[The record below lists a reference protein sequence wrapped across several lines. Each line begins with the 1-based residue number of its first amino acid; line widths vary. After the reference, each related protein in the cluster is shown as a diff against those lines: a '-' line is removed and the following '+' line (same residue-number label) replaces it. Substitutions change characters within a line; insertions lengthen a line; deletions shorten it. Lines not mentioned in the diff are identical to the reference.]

1 MEIKLDE
8 LLELRKTLH
17 RNAELSGKEEK
28 TSALIEE
35 YLRKYQP
42 DEFVEGI
49 GGYGLAA
56 IYDGESDGPT
66 LLIRCDLDALPI
78 PESIE
83 LGHASQSDG
92 VSHKCGHDGH
102 MTIVSGLAQ
111 GLHANRP
118 AQGRVVLL
126 YQPGEE
132 VGKGAQWVLDD
143 DKFSR
148 ITPDY
153 VFALHNLPGFPVG
166 QVVYREGVFASAS
179 KGLIVEL
186 MGETSH
192 AAEPQKG
199 KSPTMA
205 VAQLI
210 NGFSAISQFHS
221 ALHEAAQVTVIH
233 ARVGERAFGTSPG
246 YGNVMAT
253 LRSHSDEVMERISA
267 KCEDMVKGLCNSWNL
282 ETKIQ
287 WDEIFPSTVNDDEM
301 VRLIVEIADDLG
313 LDKFEQPI
321 PFPWSEDFGN
331 FTDRYKGALFGLGA
345 GENQPALHHPTYD
358 FPDDLILT
366 GVQLFEMIIK
376 RLLSK

>member
-1 MEIKLDE
+1 MEVKLDE
-8 LLELRKTLH
+8 LLDLRKTLH

-28 TSALIEE
+28 TSALIKD
-35 YLRKYQP
+35 YLNIYPP
-42 DEFVEGI
+42 DNVIDGL
-49 GGYGLAA
+49 GGYGLGA
-56 IYDGESDGPT
+56 IYKSKSEGPT
-66 LLIRCDLDALPI
+66 VLIRCDLDALPI
-78 PESIE
+78 PESIDLE
-83 LGHASQSDG
+83 YSSQADE

-111 GLHANRP
+111 VLHNTRP
-118 AQGRVVLL
+118 ERGRVVLL

-143 DKFSR
+143 EKFSQ
-148 ITPDY
+148 IAPDY
-153 VFALHNLPGFPVG
+153 VFALHNLPGFPLG
-166 QVVYREGVFASAS
+166 QVIYREGTFASAS

-199 KSPTMA
+199 KSPAMA

-221 ALHEAAQVTVIH
+221 ALNDAAQVTVIH

-246 YGNVMAT
+246 YGTVMAT
-253 LRSHSDEVMERISA
+253 LRSHSDEVMDRISA
-267 KCEDMVKGLCNSWNL
+267 KCEDMVKGLSKSWNL
-282 ETKIQ
+282 KTKIQ
-287 WDEIFPSTVNDDEM
+287 WDEIFPSTVNDSEM
-301 VRLIVEIADDLG
+301 VKLIALIANDLG

-331 FTDRYKGALFGLGA
+331 FTDRYKGALIGLGA

-358 FPDDLILT
+358 FPDDLIII
-366 GVQLFEMIIK
+366 GVQLFEEIIR

>member
-17 RNAELSGKEEK
+17 RNAELSGREK
-28 TSALIEE
+28 KTASLVKD
-35 YLRKYQP
+35 YLSKYPP
-42 DEFVEGI
+42 DQIVDGI
-49 GGYGLAA
+49 GGYGIGAV
-56 IYDGESDGPT
+56 YQGKSEGPT
-66 LLIRCDLDALPI
+66 VLIRCDLDALPI

-83 LGHASQSDG
+83 LEYASATDG

-111 GLHANRP
+111 ILHKNRP
-118 AQGRVVLL
+118 DKGRVVLL

-143 DKFSR
+143 EKFSQ
-148 ITPDY
+148 IAPDY
-153 VFALHNLPGFPVG
+153 VFALHNLPGFSLG
-166 QVVYREGVFASAS
+166 QIVYRDGVFASAS

-186 MGETSH
+186 LGETSH

-199 KSPTMA
+199 KSPAMA

-210 NGFSAISQFHS
+210 NGFSAITQFHS
-221 ALHEAAQVTVIH
+221 ALHEAAQVTVIS

-246 YGNVMAT
+246 YGTVMAT
-253 LRSHSDEVMERISA
+253 LRSHTDEVMDRISA
-267 KCEDMVKGLCNSWNL
+267 KCEDRVKGLCESWNL
-282 ETKIQ
+282 DTKIS
-287 WDEIFPSTVNDDEM
+287 WDEIFPSTANDNEM
-301 VRLIVEIADDLG
+301 VKLLVDIADDLG

-345 GENQPALHHPTYD
+345 GESQPALHHPTYD
-358 FPDDLILT
+358 FPDDLIVT
-366 GVQLFEMIIK
+366 GVKIFEEIIK
-376 RLLSK
+376 RLLMK